1 MQLAVEFQ
9 PENGDLLLLY
19 TPRDDDDW
27 VHRRFARGETLT
39 IKRTFHLRRDH
50 LVPENNENKGPFDP
64 EPLRFKVAKLEGEYF
79 VFNSEILPVGYP
91 VLIHRNA
98 PMTWKWFTA
107 EQRTSIFE
115 VIAGIR
121 PKRIVIGGNEPDA
134 IPEVEYARLLEQ
146 FPTSHELRRYVL
158 ARLAAVVREYSDTGA
173 DAEKL
178 YRSYL
183 SKRLRK
189 GTRDIVGLFR
199 EEEERKYR
207 YLLERLT
214 QMLKAEETYTEAAW
228 QAEILQIVLLLNP
241 RYIRAIER
249 VPVRDPDRGVA
260 RQIDILLVDA
270 SGNVDVIEVK
280 QPFDKCIVT
289 EGQYRDNHIPLREL
303 SGSVM
308 QIEKYLYYLNRWGST
323 GEEALT
329 ERYRE
334 VLPPG
339 FSIRITNPSG
349 IIIMGRDNNLSDCQ
363 RRDFEV
369 IKRKYKSIVDIVT
382 YDDLLRRL
390 GFILRQ
396 FATGH
401 AVGSELESSN
411 LVEVPETEG
420 QGV

>member
-1 MQLAVEFQ
+1 MQPAVEFQ
-9 PENGDLLLLY
+9 QENEDLILLY
-19 TPRDDDDW
+19 RPRDDDDW

-39 IKRTFHLRRDH
+39 IKRTFHLSREH
-50 LVPENNENKGPFDP
+50 LVTQRKDDP
-64 EPLRFKVAKLEGEYF
+64 WDEPLCFKVAKLEGEYF
-79 VFNSEILPVGYP
+79 VFDPEILPVGYP
-91 VLIHRNA
+91 VLIHRNV

-121 PKRIVIGGNEPDA
+121 PKRIVIGGSEPDA

-146 FPTSHELRRYVL
+146 FPTSHELMRYVL
-158 ARLAAVVREYSDTGA
+158 ARLGAVIREYSDTGA

-178 YRSYL
+178 YRSYIT
-183 SKRLRK
+183 KRLKKR
-189 GTRDIVGLFR
+189 TQDIVGLFR

-214 QMLKAEETYTEAAW
+214 NMLNAEETYTESAW
-228 QAEILQIVLLLNP
+228 QAEIVQIVLLLNP

-249 VPVRDPDRGVA
+249 APVRDPDRGVT
-260 RQIDILLVDA
+260 RQIDILLVDS
-270 SGNVDVIEVK
+270 SGNLDVIEVK

-308 QIEKYLYYLNRWGST
+308 QIEKYLYYLNRWGSA

-339 FSIRITNPSG
+339 FAIRITNPSG
-349 IIIMGRDNNLSDCQ
+349 IIIMGRDSNLNDRQ

-369 IKRKYKSIVDIVT
+369 IKRKYKSIVDIIT

-390 GFILRQ
+390 GFILQQ
-396 FATGH
+396 FATGRTVD
-401 AVGSELESSN
+401 AVLQSPK
-411 LVEVPETEG
+411 VPEAKS
-420 QGV
+420 